1 MQRGNTDEEVKLHPI
16 VNVADISRQSMVNND
31 VHRWAYASAMFCDTI
46 QKISEYGLITR
57 DRLFLYYSLCMILR
71 NIDIQFSVME
81 SDHPLVSRSATFS
94 YLVLVQCPFE
104 TTFI

>member
-81 SDHPLVSRSATFS
+81 SDLPYISDNSLSG
-94 YLVLVQCPFE
+94 P
-104 TTFI
+104 